1 MSVKTLGSAGKV
13 FVDSNGRVLYVND
26 RERGGMALCAGACFS
41 FWRPLTVSGTPKASG
56 LPGKLAVVK
65 RPDGGRQVTFNGRL
79 LYSFTLDKPGNV
91 TGNGFKDAFGGFHFT
106 WHVAHPTKS
115 VVSSGG
121 TTVTNRYG
129 Y

>member
-1 MSVKTLGSAGKV
+1 VWVKTVGSAGQV
-13 FVDSNGRVLYVND
+13 LVDSRGRALYVND
-26 RERGGMALCAGACFS
+26 QERGGMAHCTGACFS

-56 LPGKLAVVK
+56 LPGKLSVVK
-65 RPDGGRQVTFNGRL
+65 RPGGGRQVTFNG
-79 LYSFTLDKPGNV
+79 Y
-91 TGNGFKDAFGGFHFT
+91 HFT

-121 TTVTNRYG
+121 TTVTNPYG